1 MPALDALDPEAK
13 RAVMAIAACM
23 ASADGWVSEEEEGAL
38 RGLAIALGESEAPDD
53 AEVTLDRI
61 ELAHLGPQDRMLAY
75 AAAAWMMLADG
86 IRARSESEMLVRV
99 QKRLLLAPSTA
110 RFLAAHAH
118 WVRAD
123 TDLPWHR
130 EADLLL
136 SEAARRILTIEARR
150 AA

>member
-13 RAVMAIAACM
+13 RALLAIAACM
-23 ASADGWVSEEEEGAL
+23 AGADGVVSEEEESAL
-38 RGLAIALGESEAPDD
+38 HGLAIALGET
-53 AEVTLDRI
+53 EVPEPAAAGFDGLD
-61 ELAHLGPQDRMLAY
+61 LAALGPQERMLAY
-75 AAAAWMMLADG
+75 VAAAWMMLADG
-86 IRARSESEMLVRV
+86 IRVRSESELLLRV
-99 QKRLLLAPSTA
+99 GKRLRIAPTTA
-110 RFLAAHAH
+110 HFLTAHAH

-136 SEAARRILTIEARR
+136 TEAARRILSIEARR

>member
-1 MPALDALDPEAK
+1 MPALDALDPDA
-13 RAVMAIAACM
+13 RGAVLAIAACM
-23 ASADGWVSEEEEGAL
+23 AGADGWVSEEEKGAL
-38 RGLAIALGESEAPDD
+38 RGLAVALGEGAAPEATDVALD
-53 AEVTLDRI
+53 ALD
-61 ELAHLGPQDRMLAY
+61 LDHLGPKDRMLAY

-86 IRARSESEMLVRV
+86 IRARSESE
-99 QKRLLLAPSTA
+99 LLARVGRRLGIARSTA
-110 RFLAAHAH
+110 HFLAAHAH

-136 SEAARRILTIEARR
+136 TEAARRILMIEARR